1 MLFLVHDKD
10 SNDVK
15 FHGIQA
21 FYLKENTM
29 ASSKDIIDNPIA
41 NYDSDRKGIFIH
53 KHQLNDSGFKVGD
66 RFSVKVGKQDL
77 FAISIVKDGKGDIV
91 YDKNGIFIERT
102 RRIVLYFESDVQES
116 IKLRPLEA
124 VIKNNY
130 M

>member
-1 MLFLVHDKD
+1 MTTPK
-10 SNDVK
+10 N
-15 FHGIQA
+15 
-21 FYLKENTM
+21 
-29 ASSKDIIDNPIA
+29 IIAKPTA
-41 NYDSDRKGIFIH
+41 NYDPDRKGIFIH
-53 KHQLNDSGFKVGD
+53 QNQLDDSGFKVGD

-77 FAISIVKDGKGDIV
+77 FAISIVKDDKGDIV

-102 RRIVLYFESDVQES
+102 RRIDILLGGIFDEYVVYIESDPQGS

>member
-1 MLFLVHDKD
+1 MV
-10 SNDVK
+10 
-15 FHGIQA
+15 
-21 FYLKENTM
+21 
-29 ASSKDIIDNPIA
+29 SKKNIANRPVA
-41 NYDSDRKGIFIH
+41 NYDPDRKGIFIH
-53 KHQLNDSGFKVGD
+53 KDQLIDSGFNVGD

-77 FAISIVKDGKGDIV
+77 FAISITRDDRGDIV

-102 RRIVLYFESDVQES
+102 RRIDILLGGIFDRYILYIKSDPPVS

>member
-1 MLFLVHDKD
+1 MISK
-10 SNDVK
+10 
-15 FHGIQA
+15 
-21 FYLKENTM
+21 
-29 ASSKDIIDNPIA
+29 KDIDDLPVA
-41 NYDSDRKGIFIH
+41 NYDPDRKGIFIH
-53 KHQLNDSGFKVGD
+53 KNQLDDSGFKVGD

-102 RRIVLYFESDVQES
+102 RRIDILLGGIFDEYVLYIESDTPGS

-124 VIKNNY
+124 VMKDNY

>member
-1 MLFLVHDKD
+1 MISK
-10 SNDVK
+10 
-15 FHGIQA
+15 
-21 FYLKENTM
+21 
-29 ASSKDIIDNPIA
+29 KDIDDLPVA
-41 NYDSDRKGIFIH
+41 NYDPDRKGIFIH
-53 KHQLNDSGFKVGD
+53 KNQLDDSGFKVGD

-102 RRIVLYFESDVQES
+102 RRIDILLGGIFDEYVLYIESDPQGS
-116 IKLRPLEA
+116 IKLKPLEA

>member
-1 MLFLVHDKD
+1 MTTPQ
-10 SNDVK
+10 N
-15 FHGIQA
+15 
-21 FYLKENTM
+21 
-29 ASSKDIIDNPIA
+29 IIAKPTA
-41 NYDSDRKGIFIH
+41 NYDPDRKGIFIH
-53 KHQLNDSGFKVGD
+53 QNQLDDSGFKVGD

-77 FAISIVKDGKGDIV
+77 FAISIVKDDKGDIV

-102 RRIVLYFESDVQES
+102 RRIDILLGGIFDEYVVYIESDPQGS